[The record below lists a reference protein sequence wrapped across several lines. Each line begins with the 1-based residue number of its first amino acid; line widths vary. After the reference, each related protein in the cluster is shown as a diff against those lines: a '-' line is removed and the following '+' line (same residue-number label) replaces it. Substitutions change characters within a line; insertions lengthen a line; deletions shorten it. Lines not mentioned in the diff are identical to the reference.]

1 MGESKLPYNES
12 SGMTEFFEKNP
23 GPVLRLNAQGIILLA
38 NIAAA
43 RVFEN
48 DELVGESWIALC
60 PGMNP
65 EKWKEI
71 AKQQTAA
78 SIEATIG
85 GRTFLFSQVSTNESS
100 DAFVFGTDI
109 TAQKTV
115 EQELEK

>member
-48 DELVGESWIALC
+48 DKGEEPNSC
-60 PGMNP
+60 D
-65 EKWKEI
+65 KEHDRY
-71 AKQQTAA
+71 K
-78 SIEATIG
+78 
-85 GRTFLFSQVSTNESS
+85 
-100 DAFVFGTDI
+100 
-109 TAQKTV
+109 
-115 EQELEK
+115 